1 MKKFKYKTLIIFSII
16 FSIFM
21 IDNVHALSM
30 GRVTNEGGVSVRDG
44 AGTNNTKIASL
55 KYNDV
60 VPLTSTIK
68 YTGSGCSSGWYKISY
83 NGTASYVCS
92 SYVSTSTYTV
102 KVDYSSSVN
111 IRNGAGTNYS
121 IYTKFYNDKLITLS
135 NTSTF
140 KGTGCDDGWY
150 SLNYN
155 TSKTKYICSTYTDN
169 YNNNSN
175 VMVSSTAGVNV
186 REDPT
191 TASSSLVYLKYGQ
204 GLSLDS
210 TKKYTG
216 TGCSSGWYKVYY
228 QGKEAYVCSSFVTNS
243 KNLWRINDLNTG
255 AYIRSKPSSD
265 STKIATLKYST
276 TVALENTTINKS
288 TGGCSSG
295 WYKITIN
302 GKTGYVCKTYVTD
315 TNLSTNAASGVNVRT
330 GAGTGYSKITY
341 LNKGDLVLL
350 SSTTKYK
357 GTGCS
362 SGWYKISI
370 NAKTGYVC
378 SSYTELGKS
387 SSSNSSSKTVTKL
400 TTPDKN
406 TYYTTNKWTYR
417 INEDYAGVL
426 TSPTGTRKE
435 LIYLGTEV
443 KPISTSGEFTK
454 IKYYNGKT
462 GYVLTRL
469 IDKYEDVTLENNE
482 YCELL
487 KKEGFP
493 DSYCPYL
500 SYLHSKYPNWIF
512 KADKSDYSFDEVIEG
527 ETSKNYT
534 QVMVDEYLESWNIS
548 ESGGWRT
555 SSDSYNAYMLDPRTY
570 LTEKNIFVFE
580 DLGYDSTNHTKSVIR
595 SIVDGTYLDTDT
607 YAGYFL
613 DAGKKYNISP
623 VHLAARVK
631 QEGGTNSS
639 YDPVS
644 GKASETWNISNSAYI
659 CASSSYGEVSG
670 SYFKVKSGTNL
681 NVRKGAGTNY
691 SRLKYANGN
700 YVTVNSNDKVTIK
713 KKGNTGSGCSGNW
726 YEVKIDKS
734 LKGIYNYYNIGAYG
748 KNPVLRGLA
757 AAAGYVDDLDGVPWN
772 SREKAIKYGAK
783 FIADG
788 YINAGQET
796 MYYQKFNT
804 GPNATNNSFA
814 HQYMTNILAPASE
827 SLSTYYSYDDLN
839 ILKKSLVFKIPVYK
853 NMPNELISHPP
864 VESISKHLNTLK

>member
-1 MKKFKYKTLIIFSII
+1 M
-16 FSIFM
+16 
-21 IDNVHALSM
+21 
-30 GRVTNEGGVSVRDG
+30 
-44 AGTNNTKIASL
+44 
-55 KYNDV
+55 
-60 VPLTSTIK
+60 
-68 YTGSGCSSGWYKISY
+68 
-83 NGTASYVCS
+83 
-92 SYVSTSTYTV
+92 
-102 KVDYSSSVN
+102 
-111 IRNGAGTNYS
+111 
-121 IYTKFYNDKLITLS
+121 
-135 NTSTF
+135 
-140 KGTGCDDGWY
+140 
-150 SLNYN
+150 
-155 TSKTKYICSTYTDN
+155 
-169 YNNNSN
+169 
-175 VMVSSTAGVNV
+175 
-186 REDPT
+186 
-191 TASSSLVYLKYGQ
+191 
-204 GLSLDS
+204 
-210 TKKYTG
+210 
-216 TGCSSGWYKVYY
+216 
-228 QGKEAYVCSSFVTNS
+228 
-243 KNLWRINDLNTG
+243 
-255 AYIRSKPSSD
+255 
-265 STKIATLKYST
+265 
-276 TVALENTTINKS
+276 
-288 TGGCSSG
+288 
-295 WYKITIN
+295 
-302 GKTGYVCKTYVTD
+302 
-315 TNLSTNAASGVNVRT
+315 
-330 GAGTGYSKITY
+330 
-341 LNKGDLVLL
+341 
-350 SSTTKYK
+350 
-357 GTGCS
+357 
-362 SGWYKISI
+362 
-370 NAKTGYVC
+370 
-378 SSYTELGKS
+378 
-387 SSSNSSSKTVTKL
+387 
-400 TTPDKN
+400 
-406 TYYTTNKWTYR
+406 
-417 INEDYAGVL
+417 
-426 TSPTGTRKE
+426 
-435 LIYLGTEV
+435 
-443 KPISTSGEFTK
+443 
-454 IKYYNGKT
+454 
-462 GYVLTRL
+462 
-469 IDKYEDVTLENNE
+469 
-482 YCELL
+482 L

-493 DSYCPYL
+493 ESYCPYL
-500 SYLHSKYPNWIF
+500 SYLHSKYPNWNF
-512 KADKSDYSFDEVIEG
+512 KADKSDYSFDEVIDG